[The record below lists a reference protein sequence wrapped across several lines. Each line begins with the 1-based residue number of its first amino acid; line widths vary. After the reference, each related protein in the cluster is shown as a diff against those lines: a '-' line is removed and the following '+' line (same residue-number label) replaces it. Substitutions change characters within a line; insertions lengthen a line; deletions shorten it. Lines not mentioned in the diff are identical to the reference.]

1 MCQKGAP
8 GEGSQSSQIDL
19 AMQQH
24 HHQIRGK
31 GLGNKIDPAKFLAGT
46 DLTALL
52 TDEILLSILAR
63 LPGGSSPYPCSL
75 VCKRWLRLH
84 GLLRRSLKLHEW
96 SYLESGRLKARFPN
110 LTDLDLTQASV
121 LVPRNCSAVLLT
133 HGSYTLPLTPDVVD
147 IFPVERCIQEHE
159 LSPAALDSGLKI
171 LGDSF
176 SGLQRLSLKDVYRER
191 SIKGLLRVFD
201 DSRAAVEEKKQQPI
215 AVVTLSSDRAS
226 SKVVPLSSE
235 RAPSSKM
242 VAEIEA
248 GLAYVARSCPMLQEL
263 ELLQCTDEALT
274 AMSACRHLQIV
285 RLVGLVTEHYLGT
298 FTDIGLTVL
307 ANRFSRIVKLELMGC
322 EASYHGI
329 AAIGQCCF
337 MLEELTLSTKGF
349 QRGWIA
355 ALSKCSCLKKLCLVS
370 CRNIDVDPGPP
381 EYLGHCSALDCLK
394 LAKCDLRDRLGFA
407 ALLSVCRNVRE
418 LEFNDCW
425 GLEDETFSMASKC
438 RRTRLLS
445 LEGCS
450 LLTTSGLEAAVMAWK
465 DLQRLRVTFCDNIR
479 DSEVSPA
486 LANCFA
492 SLKEFKWRP
501 DTRSLLAASLAG
513 TGVGQK
519 GGRFFKV

>member
-1 MCQKGAP
+1 
-8 GEGSQSSQIDL
+8 
-19 AMQQH
+19 
-24 HHQIRGK
+24 
-31 GLGNKIDPAKFLAGT
+31 

-176 SGLQRLSLKDVYRER
+176 SGLQRLSLKD
-191 SIKGLLRVFD
+191 
-201 DSRAAVEEKKQQPI
+201 
-215 AVVTLSSDRAS
+215 
-226 SKVVPLSSE
+226 
-235 RAPSSKM
+235 
-242 VAEIEA
+242 IEA

-519 GGRFFKV
+519 GGRFFK

>member
-1 MCQKGAP
+1 
-8 GEGSQSSQIDL
+8 
-19 AMQQH
+19 
-24 HHQIRGK
+24 
-31 GLGNKIDPAKFLAGT
+31 

-176 SGLQRLSLKDVYRER
+176 SGLQRLSLKD
-191 SIKGLLRVFD
+191 
-201 DSRAAVEEKKQQPI
+201 
-215 AVVTLSSDRAS
+215 
-226 SKVVPLSSE
+226 
-235 RAPSSKM
+235 
-242 VAEIEA
+242 IEA

-438 RRTRLLS
+438 RKTRLLS

-465 DLQRLRVTFCDNIR
+465 DLQRLRVTFCDSIR

-519 GGRFFKV
+519 GGRFFK